1 MKQFLTKT
9 IKKVNTA
16 NNNTEDLLG
25 KAESLLLK
33 SRQAKLETQ
42 IELSSIK
49 PSLLTSKT
57 PVNALT
63 SLDES
68 SILFITNT
76 NKEEDDS
83 QDSLA

>member
-68 SILFITNT
+68 SILFITNN
-76 NKEEDDS
+76 NKEDDS